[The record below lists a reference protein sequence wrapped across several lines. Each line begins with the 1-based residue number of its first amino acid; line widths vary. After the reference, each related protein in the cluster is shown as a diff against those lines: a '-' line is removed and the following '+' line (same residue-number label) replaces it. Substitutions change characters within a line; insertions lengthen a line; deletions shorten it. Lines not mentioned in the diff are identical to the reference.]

1 MKQKRDAKG
10 RFLSNGRVYARGI
23 KGFKKGLI
31 CEPDYKHRK
40 QYKENTVF
48 EEEGGSICGP
58 GMMHAVDSSLD
69 VLDYVSLVNSDGT
82 VSEFAEVEALSP
94 VRREGEKWA
103 TTKLRV
109 GKKLSFKEFVDLYI
123 KDIIRFIIN
132 IRNPKKEEICNFNYE
147 AQISSSC
154 RNSRI
159 ASSGALAQIGISGNW
174 ARIGSSGEWTQI
186 GISGDWARIGS
197 SGEGTQI
204 GISGNWAQIASSG
217 LGTHISSSG
226 NDSRIA
232 SSGNDSRIASSGNDS
247 QIASSGNGVQIAS
260 SGNGSWIASYGNE
273 AQIVSSGLGSRI
285 NGSGNDAK
293 ICSTGIGTKIVSRGA
308 DAVIAAIGEDSVVAA
323 ELGSWVVAAEYNK
336 EGKCICV
343 KSAQVDG
350 INLKPGVVYKL
361 ENGDFKEVK

>member
-1 MKQKRDAKG
+1 MKQERDAKG

-48 EEEGGSICGP
+48 EEAGGSICCP

-69 VLDYVSLVNSDGT
+69 VLEYVSLVNSDGT

-132 IRNPKKEEICNFNYE
+132 IRNPKEEEICNFNYE

-186 GISGDWARIGS
+186 GISG
-197 SGEGTQI
+197 
-204 GISGNWAQIASSG
+204 NWAQIASSG

-226 NDSRIA
+226 NDSQIA
-232 SSGNDSRIASSGNDS
+232 SSGNDSRIASSGNGV
-247 QIASSGNGVQIAS
+247 QIASSGDETQIAS
-260 SGNGSWIASYGNE
+260 SGNGSRIASYGNA
-273 AQIVSSGLGSRI
+273 AQIVSSGIGSRI

-350 INLKPGVVYKL
+350 IKLKPGVVYKL